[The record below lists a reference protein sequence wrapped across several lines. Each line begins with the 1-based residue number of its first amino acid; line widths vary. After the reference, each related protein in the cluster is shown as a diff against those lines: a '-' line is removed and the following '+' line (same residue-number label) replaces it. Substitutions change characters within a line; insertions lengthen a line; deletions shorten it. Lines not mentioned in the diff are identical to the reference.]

1 MLTSG
6 PGVSMT
12 KNNLR
17 TYHNKRKFNQTPE
30 PRGKKSTLKTST
42 SAEIT
47 TFVVQ
52 KHDASHLHYDFRI
65 HIGDVLP
72 SWAVP
77 KGFPKVIGEKRLAVK
92 TEDHPVEYAH
102 FQGTIPPGNYGAGTV
117 EIWDQGTCE
126 NIKMHVHSPISFK
139 KSLTAGTLEFR
150 LTGKRLKGTYALVRT
165 NLQAGKSWL
174 LIKIKA
180 KPKA

>member
-1 MLTSG
+1 MATK
-6 PGVSMT
+6 

-17 TYHNKRKFNQTPE
+17 TYQQKRKFNQTPE
-30 PRGKKSTLKTST
+30 PSGRNKTKKSTGET
-42 SAEIT
+42 T

-65 HIGDVLP
+65 HVGDVLP

-92 TEDHPVEYAH
+92 TEDHPVDYAH
-102 FQGTIPPGNYGAGTV
+102 FEGIIPEGNYGAGTV
-117 EIWDQGTCE
+117 EIWDHGSCE
-126 NIKMHVHSPISFK
+126 NIKMHNEKLVSFNTCIQNG
-139 KSLTAGTLEFR
+139 SLEFK
-150 LTGKRLKGTYALVRT
+150 LTGKRIKGTYALVRT
-165 NLQAGKSWL
+165 NLQQGKSWL

-180 KPKA
+180 KKGTHAL